1 MSSNKPKIAA
11 IQMASGPNIGANLL
25 ETERLI
31 AEATES
37 GAELITLPENFAFMG
52 KYERDMLAV
61 GELYGHGPLQD
72 FLSQLAKKYGIW
84 LVAGTIPIKT
94 LNADRVR
101 SACLLFNSQGQ
112 QVARYDKMHLF
123 DVHLVDVNEKYME
136 SAAIEPGDCITV
148 TDTPFGKLGIA
159 VCYDL
164 RFPELFRAMLDQDM
178 EILALPASFTAITGK
193 AHWEVLVRT
202 RAIENLIYVI
212 ASAQGGYHINGRET
226 HGHSMIVSPW
236 GAILAELQK
245 SNGFISC
252 DLDAEYQATMRRNFP
267 AIQHRRLCCKIKC
280 D

>member
-1 MSSNKPKIAA
+1 MSFNKPKIAV
-11 IQMASGPNIGANLL
+11 IQMSSGPNIGANLL

-31 AEATES
+31 AEAVES

-52 KYERDMLAV
+52 KYERDMLAI

-72 FLSQLAKKYGIW
+72 FLSQVAKKYGIW

-148 TDTPFGKLGIA
+148 TATPFGKLGIA

-164 RFPELFRAMLDQDM
+164 RFPELFRAMLDQGM

-212 ASAQGGYHINGRET
+212 AAAQGGYHINGRET

-252 DLDAEYQATMRRNFP
+252 DLDTEYQATMRRNFP
-267 AIQHRRLCCKIKC
+267 AIQHRRLCCKIKS